1 MAILCA
7 SIGDGLTRDGSFLDP
22 AQSWTRAIWTRMP
35 ALISSPDQYNIWL
48 LGPVNFSGSWIWMG
62 GVAPSDSLPTGS
74 DPGLRLYGETFNSVA
89 GDTDTD
95 GDANG
100 WYYLALTY
108 TSAAHTIRFYVNGVL
123 IASDTSDL
131 SAMAAQTAECLG
143 SAGTGL
149 LGGVSV
155 AYERMWQAALTA
167 FELGLE
173 MASPVPVR
181 LTNCLSAS
189 TLLGPNDLVD
199 LVGGHNWSV
208 AGTVEFAVG
217 PPFTPSTETTSVAI
231 RRLRRSPHV
240 SDEAERIVHT
250 WLQLDM
256 QGGIGT
262 TGLASDPSVSLSWSN
277 DGGATFGNP
286 RTATAGAVGQYLK
299 RVYFYRLGHARDRVY
314 EVVVSDPAV
323 GWVLADAFTKVEKC
337 RG

>member
-1 MAILCA
+1 MAILCPNI
-7 SIGDGLTRDGSFLDP
+7 SDGLTRNGHFLNP
-22 AQSWTRAIWTRMP
+22 AANWTRAIWARMD
-35 ALISSPDQYNIWL
+35 ALISAPNEYTVSL
-48 LGPVNFSGSWIWMG
+48 LGPVDFSGKWIWMG
-62 GVAPSDSLPTGS
+62 GSPPSVSIPIGG
-74 DPGLRLYGETFNSVA
+74 DPGLRLYGETFNSVV

-95 GDANG
+95 GDAAT
-100 WYYLALTY
+100 WYYLATTY
-108 TSAAHTIRFYVNGVL
+108 TAATHTLAFYVNAALVKT
-123 IASDTSDL
+123 DTSDL

-143 SAGTGL
+143 SAGTGD

-155 AYERMWQAALTA
+155 GYERVWQAPLTA

-199 LVGGHNWSV
+199 LVGGHDWSV

-217 PPFTPSTETTSVAI
+217 PPFSPSTETTSVAI